1 MSDAPAGRT
10 LGAVMRLE
18 DVYDEP
24 TLCAIDGEGP
34 RHPRATVG
42 GWRGA
47 IVAGA
52 LHAAVSGVREVLDT
66 PAVAPQIVEVQPDPT
81 PRRDA
86 RVRLLFVPHAPQL
99 TRAFVRL

>member
-1 MSDAPAGRT
+1 
-10 LGAVMRLE
+10 MRFE

-24 TLCAIDGEGP
+24 TLRAIDRVP
-34 RHPRATVG
+34 RDGRATVG

-52 LHAAVSGVREVLDT
+52 LHAAVSGVREAFEPA
-66 PAVAPQIVEVQPDPT
+66 PAVPDVVEVSPDPT
-81 PRRDA
+81 VRPDA
-86 RVRLLFVPHAPQL
+86 RVRLLFVPHAPAA